1 MPDLLTFPL
10 HSLALD
16 DAAMFW
22 YSAVE
27 PVPSGFVALR
37 LDATTLPGQPMLW
50 LVPDLSALQAAWPDY
65 HQRLTGL
72 LLTPA
77 REMAIKPLA
86 EQLWQ
91 VALPLSMLD
100 SCRVWLRGWF
110 VSLQQAA
117 DWQQQNQAL
126 AACLAQQSD
135 ALLRAHDDLCETNRQ
150 LERRVLERTLPL
162 AEMNAALKK
171 KLFDLQQ
178 DQGELVRSA
187 QLSGLGF
194 MVAGIAHELN
204 TPIGNALT
212 VATSLHQEAL
222 QLHSSLQ
229 NGNLKRSTL
238 ERHAGSTLQITQV
251 MERNLQRAADAIAHF
266 KQLAVEQVNEQRRRF
281 SLSDAISDV
290 LVSLSPVLHK
300 CAHRVEVVPAEP
312 IMMDSFPGALCQV
325 LGNLLQNAA
334 THAFEAG
341 EVGLIRIESRV
352 VSGARVQLTVSDTGC
367 GIPEQDQQRV
377 FDPFFTTKL
386 GQGGSGL
393 GLHIAYNLTTVLLG
407 GDIKIST
414 NGYHG
419 TRIVLTLPQ
428 CIALTGPGSMSIPA
442 TSPATT
448 QTTTPT
454 RTATVVPL
462 VSMVPTAARAT
473 QAV

>member
-1 MPDLLTFPL
+1 MQDLS
-10 HSLALD
+10 HSKRSATVTDPAPML
-16 DAAMFW
+16 W
-22 YSAVE
+22 YSAID
-27 PVPSGFVALR
+27 PPPAGFVL
-37 LDATTLPGQPMLW
+37 LKTDATSLPEQPMLW
-50 LVPDLSALQAAWPDY
+50 LLPDLALVQAAWPDFR
-65 HQRLTGL
+65 QRLTGL

-77 REMAIKPLA
+77 EQLAIVPLA
-86 EQLWQ
+86 PQLWCIE
-91 VALPLSMLD
+91 LPLAGLEA
-100 SCRVWLRGWF
+100 CRGWLTGWMN
-110 VSLQQAA
+110 SLQQAIEA
-117 DWQQQNQAL
+117 QQQQQTL
-126 AACLAQQSD
+126 ADCLAQQSE
-135 ALLRAHDDLCETNRQ
+135 ALLRSHEELCETNRQ

-222 QLHSSLQ
+222 QLRNAL
-229 NGNLKRSTL
+229 NGNIKRSML
-238 ERHAGSTLQITQV
+238 ERHAASTLQITQV

-281 SLSDAISDV
+281 PLADAISDV
-290 LVSLSPVLHK
+290 LVSLGPLLNK
-300 CAHRVEVVPAEP
+300 TAHRIDLLQPEP

-325 LGNLLQNAA
+325 LLNLLQNAVI
-334 THAFEAG
+334 HAFDEGEKGVIQIEARQ
-341 EVGLIRIESRV
+341 IP
-352 VSGARVQLTVSDTGC
+352 GARVQLSVSDTGR

-407 GDIKIST
+407 GDIKISS

-428 CIALTGPGSMSIPA
+428 H
-442 TSPATT
+442 
-448 QTTTPT
+448 
-454 RTATVVPL
+454 ATV
-462 VSMVPTAARAT
+462 SGTAGVLAT
-473 QAV
+473 APAANAPSVAQAV